1 MTLNA
6 KACEALPGYLL
17 VRPTDGEDDR
27 LFQGKF
33 HRGIGPRSV
42 KSIVAKYLRAAG
54 IRGASV
60 HTLRHTFAV
69 HTLKHGTDPEL
80 LQKVLG
86 QASRKTVSMY
96 VELAREA
103 MDQQLQEHAL

>member
-1 MTLNA
+1 M
-6 KACEALPGYLL
+6 
-17 VRPTDGEDDR
+17 
-27 LFQGKF
+27 
-33 HRGIGPRSV
+33 
-42 KSIVAKYLRAAG
+42 
-54 IRGASV
+54 
-60 HTLRHTFAV
+60 

-86 QASRKTVSMY
+86 QASRKTVSVY